1 LGIAA
6 ELMMAWRGYL
16 AIESTPPRRVKAAVR
31 TCCHCTRKR
40 MADVP
45 RFGRL
50 EIDVDARWCVSTESC
65 AH

>member
-1 LGIAA
+1 VL
-6 ELMMAWRGYL
+6 
-16 AIESTPPRRVKAAVR
+16 
-31 TCCHCTRKR
+31 
-40 MADVP
+40 